1 MAYLLR
7 DNNPNFT
14 PRDELPKDAA
24 APLADTLKLNGA
36 LAASLR
42 QHAHD
47 GTHPLLWCR
56 SMARRI

>member
-1 MAYLLR
+1 VAYLLR

-47 GTHPLLWCR
+47 DSPALVVQKHG
-56 SMARRI
+56 